1 MAIILNIDTAVET
14 ASICLAR
21 EAKPVKFAENRNQ
34 SDHAAWLH
42 PALQKLV
49 ADAGINIRD
58 IDAIAISIGP
68 GSYTG
73 LRVGLA
79 AAKGLCFAMNIP
91 LIAVNTLK
99 MMAYT
104 TKNEAADYF
113 CPLID
118 ARRMEVFMAVY
129 DKNLTEFIE
138 PKAMIIDSNSFDS
151 ILSSKKVLFSGNG
164 IEKVR
169 KLISHPNALFT
180 NSEAT
185 AINMTELSE
194 QYLSERK
201 FSDIAYIEPCYL
213 KEFYSVAR

>member
-1 MAIILNIDTAVET
+1 MAIILNIDTAVDT
-14 ASICLAR
+14 ASICLSR
-21 EAKPVKFAENRNQ
+21 ESLPIKFAENRNQ

-42 PALQKLV
+42 PALQKL
-49 ADAGINIRD
+49 ATEAEIGIHE

-79 AAKGLCFAMNIP
+79 AAKGMCFALDIP

-104 TKNEAADYF
+104 TKNEAADLF

-118 ARRMEVFMAVY
+118 ARRMEVFTAVY
-129 DKNLTEFIE
+129 DRNFTEFIE

-151 ILSSKKVLFSGNG
+151 ILSSHKVLFSGNG
-164 IEKVR
+164 SEKVR
-169 KLISHPNALFT
+169 KLISHPNALFS
-180 NSEAT
+180 NLQANAT
-185 AINMTELSE
+185 SMVELSD
-194 QYLSERK
+194 QYFRDK
-201 FSDIAYIEPCYL
+201 NFSDIAYLEPCYL

>member
-1 MAIILNIDTAVET
+1 MAIIFNIDTAVES

-21 EAKPVKFAENRNQ
+21 DSRPIKFEENRNK

-42 PALQKLV
+42 PALQEL
-49 ADAGINIRD
+49 AAEAGIGIHE

-79 AAKGLCFAMNIP
+79 AAKGLCFALGIP
-91 LIAVNTLK
+91 LISVNTLK

-104 TKNEAADYF
+104 IRDEAADYY

-118 ARRMEVFMAVY
+118 ARRMEVFTAVY
-129 DKNLTEFIE
+129 DRNFTEFVE

-151 ILSSKKVLFSGNG
+151 ILLSNQVLFSGNG
-164 IEKVR
+164 SEKVR
-169 KLISHPNALFT
+169 KLISHPNAFFSNKQANAT
-180 NSEAT
+180 N
-185 AINMTELSE
+185 MVELSY
-194 QYLSERK
+194 QYYMEK
-201 FSDIAYIEPCYL
+201 NFSDIAYVEPCYI

>member
-14 ASICLAR
+14 ASICLSR
-21 EAKPVKFAENRNQ
+21 ESMPIKFAENRNQ

-42 PALQKLV
+42 PALQNL
-49 ADAGINIRD
+49 ATDAGICIQE

-79 AAKGLCFAMNIP
+79 AAKGMCFALDIP

-99 MMAYT
+99 MMAYAT
-104 TKNEAADYF
+104 RNEAADLY

-118 ARRMEVFMAVY
+118 ARRMEVFTAVY
-129 DKNLTEFIE
+129 DRNFTEIIE
-138 PKAMIIDSNSFDS
+138 PKAMIIDPNSFDS
-151 ILSSKKVLFSGNG
+151 ILSSNKVLFSGNG
-164 IEKVR
+164 NEKVS
-169 KLISHPNALFT
+169 KLISHPNALFS
-180 NSEAT
+180 NLQANAT
-185 AINMTELSE
+185 SMVELSH
-194 QYLSERK
+194 QYYREK
-201 FSDIAYIEPCYL
+201 NFSDIAYLEPCYI

>member
-21 EAKPVKFAENRNQ
+21 ESIAIKFAENRNQ

-42 PALQKLV
+42 PALQNLTT
-49 ADAGINIRD
+49 DAGICIQE

-79 AAKGLCFAMNIP
+79 AAKGMCFALDIP

-99 MMAYT
+99 MMAYAT
-104 TKNEAADYF
+104 RNEAADLY

-118 ARRMEVFMAVY
+118 ARRMEVFTAVY
-129 DKNLTEFIE
+129 DRNFTEFVE

-151 ILSSKKVLFSGNG
+151 ILSSNKVLFSGNG
-164 IEKVR
+164 SEKVR
-169 KLISHPNALFT
+169 KLINHPNALYSNLQANAT
-180 NSEAT
+180 N
-185 AINMTELSE
+185 MVELSE
-194 QYLSERK
+194 QYYTEK
-201 FSDIAYIEPCYL
+201 NFSDIAYVEPGYL

>member
-21 EAKPVKFAENRNQ
+21 ESMPIKFAENRNQ

-42 PALQKLV
+42 PALQKL
-49 ADAGINIRD
+49 AIDAGIGIHE

-79 AAKGLCFAMNIP
+79 AAKGMCFALDIP

-104 TKNEAADYF
+104 TRNEAADLF

-118 ARRMEVFMAVY
+118 ARRMEVFTAVY
-129 DKNLTEFIE
+129 DRNFTELID

-151 ILSSKKVLFSGNG
+151 ILSSHKVLFSGNG
-164 IEKVR
+164 SGKVK
-169 KLISHPNALFT
+169 KLISHPNALFS
-180 NSEAT
+180 NSEANAT
-185 AINMTELSE
+185 NMVELSA
-194 QYLSERK
+194 QYYREEN
-201 FSDIAYIEPCYL
+201 FSDIAYAEPCYI

>member
-21 EAKPVKFAENRNQ
+21 EAKPFGFVENRNQ

-151 ILSSKKVLFSGNG
+151 ILSSNKVLFSGNG

-180 NSEAT
+180 TSEAT
-185 AINMTELSE
+185 AISMVELSGQSLRE
-194 QYLSERK
+194 K
-201 FSDIAYIEPCYL
+201 NFSDIAYIEPCYI

>member
-21 EAKPVKFAENRNQ
+21 ESKPIKFAENRKQ
-34 SDHAAWLH
+34 SDHASWLH
-42 PALQKLV
+42 PAIQKLA
-49 ADAGINIRD
+49 ADAGTD
-58 IDAIAISIGP
+58 IHQIEAIAISIGP

-79 AAKGLCFAMNIP
+79 AAKGICFALDIP

-104 TKNEAADYF
+104 TLNKEADLF

-129 DKNLTEFIE
+129 DSNFTEFIE
-138 PKAMIIDSNSFDS
+138 PQAMIVDSSSFDS
-151 ILSSKKVLFSGNG
+151 ILSSNKVLFSGNG
-164 IEKVR
+164 SRKVR
-169 KLISHPNALFT
+169 ELISHPNALFS

-185 AINMTELSE
+185 AASMAGLSE
-194 QYLSERK
+194 QYFREK
-201 FSDIAYIEPCYL
+201 NFSDIAYIEPCYI

>member
-21 EAKPVKFAENRNQ
+21 ESKPIKFAENRNQ

-42 PALQKLV
+42 PALQKL
-49 ADAGINIRD
+49 ATDAGIGIHE
-58 IDAIAISIGP
+58 IEAIAISIGP

-79 AAKGLCFAMNIP
+79 AAKGMCFALDIP

-104 TKNEAADYF
+104 TRNEGAELL

-118 ARRMEVFMAVY
+118 ARRMEVFTAVY
-129 DKNLTEFIE
+129 DKNFTELIE

-151 ILSSKKVLFSGNG
+151 ILSTNKVLFSGNG
-164 IEKVR
+164 SSKVR
-169 KLISHPNALFT
+169 KLINHQNALYS
-180 NSEAT
+180 NLQANAS
-185 AINMTELSE
+185 NMVELSD
-194 QYLSERK
+194 QYFRVK
-201 FSDIAYIEPCYL
+201 NFSDIAYVEPCYI

>member
-1 MAIILNIDTAVET
+1 MAIIFNIDTAVET

-21 EAKPVKFAENRNQ
+21 ESMPIKFAENRNQ

-42 PALQKLV
+42 PALQKL
-49 ADAGINIRD
+49 ATDSGIGIHE

-79 AAKGLCFAMNIP
+79 AAKGMCFALGIP

-99 MMAYT
+99 MMAYAT
-104 TKNEAADYF
+104 RNEAADLY

-118 ARRMEVFMAVY
+118 ARRMEVFTAVY
-129 DKNLTEFIE
+129 DRNFTEFVE

-151 ILSSKKVLFSGNG
+151 ILSANKVLFSGNG
-164 IEKVR
+164 SEKVR
-169 KLISHPNALFT
+169 KLINHPNALYSNLQANAT
-180 NSEAT
+180 N
-185 AINMTELSE
+185 MVELSE
-194 QYLSERK
+194 QYYTEK
-201 FSDIAYIEPCYL
+201 NFSDIAYVEPGYL

>member
-42 PALQKLV
+42 PALQKLA
-49 ADAGINIRD
+49 ADAGINIHE

-79 AAKGLCFAMNIP
+79 AAKGLCFALNIP

-104 TKNEAADYF
+104 TRNEEGDLF

-118 ARRMEVFMAVY
+118 ARRMEVFTAVY
-129 DKNLTEFIE
+129 DRNLTELIE

-151 ILSSKKVLFSGNG
+151 ILSSHKVLFSGNG
-164 IEKVR
+164 SEKVR
-169 KLISHPNALFT
+169 KQISHPNALFS

-185 AINMTELSE
+185 AASMVELSE
-194 QYLSERK
+194 QYFRERK
-201 FSDIAYIEPCYL
+201 FSDIAYIEPCYI

>member
-21 EAKPVKFAENRNQ
+21 ESMPIKFAENRNQ

-42 PALQKLV
+42 PALQKL
-49 ADAGINIRD
+49 ATDAGIGIHEF
-58 IDAIAISIGP
+58 DAIAISIGP

-79 AAKGLCFAMNIP
+79 AAKGMCFALDIP
-91 LIAVNTLK
+91 LISVNTLK

-104 TKNEAADYF
+104 TRNEAADLF

-118 ARRMEVFMAVY
+118 ARRMEVFTAVY
-129 DKNLTEFIE
+129 DRNFTQFID

-151 ILSSKKVLFSGNG
+151 ILSSNKGMV
-164 IEKVR
+164 VR
-169 KLISHPNALFT
+169 KLESWSTILMHYSATCKLMQAVWWSCQSNITGKRIFQISL
-180 NSEAT
+180 
-185 AINMTELSE
+185 M
-194 QYLSERK
+194 
-201 FSDIAYIEPCYL
+201 
-213 KEFYSVAR
+213 

>member
-1 MAIILNIDTAVET
+1 MAIICNIDTAVET
-14 ASICLAR
+14 ASICLSR
-21 EAKPVKFAENRNQ
+21 ESRPIKFAENRNQ

-42 PALQKLV
+42 PALQKLA
-49 ADAGINIRD
+49 ADAGISIHE

-79 AAKGLCFAMNIP
+79 AAKGLCFALDIP
-91 LIAVNTLK
+91 LISVNTLK

-104 TKNEAADYF
+104 TKDEVADLY

-118 ARRMEVFMAVY
+118 ARRMEVFTAVY
-129 DKNLTEFIE
+129 DRTFTGIVE

-151 ILSSKKVLFSGNG
+151 MLSSNKVLFSGNG
-164 IEKVR
+164 SEKVR
-169 KLISHPNALFT
+169 KLISHPNALFSNLQANAT
-180 NSEAT
+180 N
-185 AINMTELSE
+185 MVELSD
-194 QYLSERK
+194 QYFREK
-201 FSDIAYIEPCYL
+201 NFSDIAYVEPSYI